1 MLCAGAE
8 NHRIAATNAVY
19 ACTFEATFMKS
30 VTKSSTYQRLAWVLI
45 ALLAIPQAS
54 FQPAAR
60 MSNEVRTVVI
70 DAGHG
75 GTDPGNLGTRRY
87 KKAEKDVSLAVAL
100 KVEQYIK
107 QRFPDIKVVMTR
119 RTDTYPTLHER
130 TVIAN
135 RAQGDVFISI
145 HCDAA
150 ENRSAYGS
158 STYVMGKDHDDENR
172 VAMRENSV
180 ILQEDNQDVYEG
192 FDPSKPESYIM
203 LTMFQY
209 AFIQQSVELAQTVQ
223 NAFRNDVGRKDR
235 GVRQQPL
242 YVTSRTAMPAIL
254 IELGFLTNSAEED
267 FLMTDDGQDQMA
279 QAIARSFAQYK
290 VRREGGIPNEAPV
303 TAKPTVP
310 APTAV
315 PTVVPAVE
323 APAQAPAEVA
333 TTKPATPQPTAPEP
347 VATEAAPVVS
357 DVFYSVQLSV
367 SGLLKSPSEEPFNAL
382 PGVFYVKDG
391 RLYRYLAGRH
401 TSREVA
407 VAALAQ
413 ARAKGFPDAFLVAY
427 RGTAR
432 ITLDEAE
439 QALKKP

>member
-1 MLCAGAE
+1 M
-8 NHRIAATNAVY
+8 
-19 ACTFEATFMKS
+19 
-30 VTKSSTYQRLAWVLI
+30 
-45 ALLAIPQAS
+45 AIPQS
-54 FQPAAR
+54 GFQPAAR
-60 MSNEVRTVVI
+60 MSDQVRTVVI

-75 GTDPGNLGTRRY
+75 GKDPGNLGTRRY
-87 KKAEKDVSLAVAL
+87 KKTEKDVSLSVAL

-119 RTDTYPTLHER
+119 RDDSYPTLHER

-180 ILQEDNQDVYEG
+180 ILQEDNQEVYEG
-192 FDPSKPESYIM
+192 FDPTKPESYIM

-235 GVRQQPL
+235 GVKQQPL
-242 YVTSRTAMPAIL
+242 YVTSRTAMQAIL

-267 FLMTDDGQDQMA
+267 YLMTDDGQDQMA

-290 VRREGGIPNEAPV
+290 VRREGGTASEPV
-303 TAKPTVP
+303 VPP
-310 APTAV
+310 APKPEVRLPEPAAQEV
-315 PTVVPAVE
+315 PKVE
-323 APAQAPAEVA
+323 APTQ
-333 TTKPATPQPTAPEP
+333 
-347 VATEAAPVVS
+347 EAAPVVTESKPASEAPTNAAAS
-357 DVFYSVQLSV
+357 DVYFTVQLSV
-367 SGLLKSPSEEPFNAL
+367 SGIQKSTSESPFDAIR
-382 PGVFYVKDG
+382 GVFFVKDG
-391 RLYRYLAGRH
+391 RLYRYLYGRFG
-401 TSREVA
+401 SRDDA
-407 VAALAQ
+407 YKALQ
-413 ARAKGFPDAFLVAY
+413 EARQKGFPDAFMVAY

-432 ITLDEAE
+432 ITLDEAD

>member
-1 MLCAGAE
+1 
-8 NHRIAATNAVY
+8 
-19 ACTFEATFMKS
+19 MKS

-45 ALLAIPQAS
+45 ALLAVPHAG

-60 MSNEVRTVVI
+60 MSDEVRTVVI

-75 GTDPGNLGTRRY
+75 GKDPGNLGTQRY
-87 KKAEKDVSLAVAL
+87 KKTEKDVSLAVAL

-107 QRFPDIKVVMTR
+107 QRFPHIKVVMTR
-119 RTDTYPTLHER
+119 RDDSYPTLHER

-192 FDPSKPESYIM
+192 FDPTKPESYIM

-209 AFIQQSVELAQTVQ
+209 AFIQQSVDLAQTVQ

-235 GVRQQPL
+235 GVKQQPL
-242 YVTSRTAMPAIL
+242 YVTSRTAMPSIL

-267 FLMTDDGQDQMA
+267 YLMTEDGQDQMA

-290 VRREGGIPNEAPV
+290 VRREGGAAAEPVIPPAPQPEVRLPEPAAQEVPKVEEASKQETAPV
-303 TAKPTVP
+303 AEPLK
-310 APTAV
+310 
-315 PTVVPAVE
+315 VE
-323 APAQAPAEVA
+323 AVKIEP
-333 TTKPATPQPTAPEP
+333 PQPEVTSSAEENS
-347 VATEAAPVVS
+347 VYFT
-357 DVFYSVQLSV
+357 VQLSV
-367 SGLLKSPSEEPFNAL
+367 SGVLKSASESPFDAL
-382 PGVFYVKDG
+382 RGVFYVKDG
-391 RLYRYLAGRH
+391 RLYRYLFGRYG
-401 TSREVA
+401 TRD
-407 VAALAQ
+407 AALTALQ
-413 ARAKGFPDAFLVAY
+413 EARQKGFPDAFMVAY

-432 ITLDEAE
+432 ITLDEAD

>member
-1 MLCAGAE
+1 
-8 NHRIAATNAVY
+8 
-19 ACTFEATFMKS
+19 MKS

-45 ALLAIPQAS
+45 ALLAVPHTG

-60 MSNEVRTVVI
+60 MSDEVRTVVI

-75 GTDPGNLGTRRY
+75 GKDPGNLGTRRY
-87 KKAEKDVSLAVAL
+87 KKTEKDVSLAVAL

-119 RTDTYPTLHER
+119 RDDSYPTLHER

-180 ILQEDNQDVYEG
+180 ILQEDNQEVYEG
-192 FDPSKPESYIM
+192 FDPTKPESYIM

-235 GVRQQPL
+235 GVKQQPL
-242 YVTSRTAMPAIL
+242 YVTSRTAMPSIL

-290 VRREGGIPNEAPV
+290 VRREGGTVAEPIVPPA
-303 TAKPTVP
+303 AKPEVSLPEPAAQEVP
-310 APTAV
+310 K
-315 PTVVPAVE
+315 VE
-323 APAQAPAEVA
+323 APKQ
-333 TTKPATPQPTAPEP
+333 
-347 VATEAAPVVS
+347 EAAPVVTESKPAPEAPTNAAVS
-357 DVFYSVQLSV
+357 DVYFTVQLSV
-367 SGLLKSPSEEPFNAL
+367 SGIQKSTSESPFDAIR
-382 PGVFYVKDG
+382 GVFYLKDG
-391 RLYRYLAGRH
+391 RLFRYLYGRFS
-401 TSREVA
+401 SRDDA
-407 VAALAQ
+407 YKALQ
-413 ARAKGFPDAFLVAY
+413 EARLKGFPDAFMVAY

-432 ITLDEAE
+432 ITLDEAD

>member
-1 MLCAGAE
+1 
-8 NHRIAATNAVY
+8 
-19 ACTFEATFMKS
+19 MKS
-30 VTKSSTYQRLAWVLI
+30 VTKSSTYQRLAFVLI
-45 ALLAIPQAS
+45 ALMAIPQS
-54 FQPAAR
+54 GFQPAAR
-60 MSNEVRTVVI
+60 MSDQVRTVVI

-75 GTDPGNLGTRRY
+75 GKDPGNLGTRRY
-87 KKAEKDVSLAVAL
+87 KKTEKDVSLSVAL
-100 KVEQYIK
+100 MVEQYIK

-119 RTDTYPTLHER
+119 RDDSYPTLHER

-180 ILQEDNQDVYEG
+180 ILQEDNQEVYEG
-192 FDPSKPESYIM
+192 FDPTKPESYIM

-235 GVRQQPL
+235 GVKQQPL

-267 FLMTDDGQDQMA
+267 FLITDDGQDQMA

-290 VRREGGIPNEAPV
+290 VRREGG
-303 TAKPTVP
+303 TAIEP
-310 APTAV
+310 
-315 PTVVPAVE
+315 VVPPTPKSEVRLQESAAQEVPKVE
-323 APAQAPAEVA
+323 APKQV
-333 TTKPATPQPTAPEP
+333 
-347 VATEAAPVVS
+347 AAPVGKES
-357 DVFYSVQLSV
+357 KPDPTDAPTNAAARDVFFTVQLSV
-367 SGLLKSPSEEPFNAL
+367 SGLQKSTSESPFDAL
-382 PGVFYVKDG
+382 SGVFFVKDG
-391 RLYRYLAGRH
+391 RLFRYLYGRFS
-401 TSREVA
+401 SRDDA
-407 VAALAQ
+407 HKALQ
-413 ARAKGFPDAFLVAY
+413 EARQKGFPDAFMVAY
-427 RGTAR
+427 RGTSR
-432 ITLDEAE
+432 ITLDEAD

>member
-1 MLCAGAE
+1 M
-8 NHRIAATNAVY
+8 
-19 ACTFEATFMKS
+19 
-30 VTKSSTYQRLAWVLI
+30 
-45 ALLAIPQAS
+45 AIPQS
-54 FQPAAR
+54 GFQPAAR
-60 MSNEVRTVVI
+60 MSDQVRTVVI

-75 GTDPGNLGTRRY
+75 GKDPGNLGTRRY
-87 KKAEKDVSLAVAL
+87 KKTEKDVSLSVAL

-119 RTDTYPTLHER
+119 RDDSYPTLHER

-192 FDPSKPESYIM
+192 FDPTKPESYIM

-235 GVRQQPL
+235 GVKQQPL

-267 FLMTDDGQDQMA
+267 YLMTDDGQDQMA

-290 VRREGGIPNEAPV
+290 VRREGGTATEPV
-303 TAKPTVP
+303 VPP
-310 APTAV
+310 APK
-315 PTVVPAVE
+315 P
-323 APAQAPAEVA
+323 EVSL
-333 TTKPATPQPTAPEP
+333 PEP
-347 VATEAAPVVS
+347 VALEVPKVETPKVEAAPVVAEAKPTPIEVPANAAVS
-357 DVFYSVQLSV
+357 DVYFTVQLSV
-367 SGLLKSPSEEPFNAL
+367 SGLQKSTSESPFDAIR
-382 PGVFYVKDG
+382 GVFFVKDG
-391 RLYRYLAGRH
+391 RLFRYLYGRFS
-401 TSREVA
+401 SRDDA
-407 VAALAQ
+407 YKALQ
-413 ARAKGFPDAFLVAY
+413 EARQKGFPDAFMVAY

-432 ITLDEAE
+432 ITLDEAD

>member
-1 MLCAGAE
+1 
-8 NHRIAATNAVY
+8 
-19 ACTFEATFMKS
+19 MKS

-45 ALLAIPQAS
+45 ALLAIPHTG

-60 MSNEVRTVVI
+60 MSDEVRTVVI

-75 GTDPGNLGTRRY
+75 GKDPGNLGTRRY
-87 KKAEKDVSLAVAL
+87 KKSEKDVSLSVAL

-107 QRFPDIKVVMTR
+107 QRFPGIKVVMTR
-119 RTDTYPTLHER
+119 RDDSYPTLHER

-235 GVRQQPL
+235 GVKQQPL

-267 FLMTDDGQDQMA
+267 YLMTDDGQDQMA

-290 VRREGGIPNEAPV
+290 VRREGGTATATEPVVPPTPKPEVRQPEPAAQEVPKVESPKPESAPV
-303 TAKPTVP
+303 AAESKP
-310 APTAV
+310 
-315 PTVVPAVE
+315 
-323 APAQAPAEVA
+323 APAEVSA
-333 TTKPATPQPTAPEP
+333 N
-347 VATEAAPVVS
+347 AAAS
-357 DVFYSVQLSV
+357 DVYFTVQLSV
-367 SGLLKSPSEEPFNAL
+367 SGLLKSVIESPFDAL
-382 PGVFYVKDG
+382 RGVFYVKDG
-391 RLYRYLAGRH
+391 RLYRYLYGRYV
-401 TSREVA
+401 SRD
-407 VAALAQ
+407 AALTALQ
-413 ARAKGFPDAFLVAY
+413 EARQKGFPDAFMVAY
-427 RGTAR
+427 RGTTR
-432 ITLDEAE
+432 ITLDEAD

>member
-1 MLCAGAE
+1 M
-8 NHRIAATNAVY
+8 IAAQ
-19 ACTFEATFMKS
+19 ACTFEVTFMKS
-30 VTKSSTYQRLAWVLI
+30 VTKSSTYQRLALVLI
-45 ALLAIPQAS
+45 ALMAIPQS
-54 FQPAAR
+54 GFQPSAR
-60 MSNEVRTVVI
+60 MSDQVRTVVI

-75 GTDPGNLGTRRY
+75 GRDPGNLGTRRY
-87 KKAEKDVSLAVAL
+87 KKAEKDVALSVAL
-100 KVEQYIK
+100 KVEEYIK

-119 RTDTYPTLHER
+119 RDDSYPTLHER

-135 RAQGDVFISI
+135 KAQGDVFISI

-180 ILQEDNQDVYEG
+180 ILQEDNQDVYDG

-209 AFIQQSVELAQTVQ
+209 AFIQQSIDLAQTVQ

-267 FLMTDDGQDQMA
+267 FLMTLEGQDQMA

-290 VRREGGIPNEAPV
+290 VRRDGGGSGAESSTAPK
-303 TAKPTVP
+303 TEQSTNSPATSESQAPKPET
-310 APTAV
+310 
-315 PTVVPAVE
+315 
-323 APAQAPAEVA
+323 AQAPQLEEKS
-333 TTKPATPQPTAPEP
+333 TPPKPAEGQPSGT
-347 VATEAAPVVS
+347 S
-357 DVFYSVQLSV
+357 DVFYTIQLSV
-367 SGLLKSPSEEPFNAL
+367 SGLQKSTTEAPFSSL
-382 PGVFYVKDG
+382 DGVFYLKDG
-391 RLYRYLAGRH
+391 RLFRYLHGRF
-401 TSREVA
+401 TSRE
-407 VAALAQ
+407 AALASLQ
-413 ARAKGFPDAFLVAY
+413 VARQKGFPDAFMVAY
-427 RGTAR
+427 RGTTR
-432 ITLDEAE
+432 ITLDEAD